1 MGLAELEA
9 AERRSR
15 QSSNQDVYSLVA
27 VLDCFKGLVVTIHD
41 VVKKLQASSTAAT
54 VEVVGVEVDAAR
66 DEPAGRIVSEID
78 KLFTSAIRWFA
89 ENNSCKPGQAETPGQ
104 ADAPGQA
111 GTPGQAVDL
120 PNLQRLTGLTASSN
134 ESEAAGS
141 AGGGRGSPRKRV
153 SSLASEALHRV
164 SDLHGKVR

>member
-1 MGLAELEA
+1 MGLAELET

-27 VLDCFKGLVVTIHD
+27 VLDCFKGLVVIIHD
-41 VVKKLQASSTAAT
+41 VVKKLQASSKAAK

-78 KLFTSAIRWFA
+78 KLFTSAVRWFA
-89 ENNSCKPGQAETPGQ
+89 ENNSCKPGQADTPGQ

-111 GTPGQAVDL
+111 DTVDL
-120 PNLQRLTGLTASSN
+120 PNLRRLTGLTASSN

>member
-1 MGLAELEA
+1 MGLAELET

-78 KLFTSAIRWFA
+78 KLFTSAVRWFA
-89 ENNSCKPGQAETPGQ
+89 ENNSCKPGQADTPGQ

-111 GTPGQAVDL
+111 DTVDL
-120 PNLQRLTGLTASSN
+120 PNLRRLTGLTASSN